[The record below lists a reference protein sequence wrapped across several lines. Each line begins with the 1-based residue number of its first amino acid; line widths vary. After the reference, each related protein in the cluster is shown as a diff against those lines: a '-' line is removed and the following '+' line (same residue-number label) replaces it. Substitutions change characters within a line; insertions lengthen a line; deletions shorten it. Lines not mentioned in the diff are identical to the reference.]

1 MLVTQMFKQ
10 KKAHRIITIR
20 PETTVPDAAKILKQ
34 EHIGALMITGN
45 DGALAGIISERDFVR
60 AIPKYGTDFLRLT
73 VEHLM
78 TRSVVT
84 CGPDARVHEIMKK
97 MTEQHF
103 RHMPV
108 LEDGKVIGMISI
120 GDVVKSR
127 LDELEIDSDHMRNY
141 IAGKE

>member
-20 PETTVPDAAKILKQ
+20 LETTVQEAAEILQQ
-34 EHIGALMITGN
+34 EHIGALMIMR
-45 DGALAGIISERDFVR
+45 DGALIGIMSERDIVR
-60 AIPKYGTDFLRLT
+60 AIPKYGADFLSLT
-73 VEHLM
+73 VEQLM

-84 CGPDARVHEIMKK
+84 CGPDARVHQIMQK
-97 MTEQHF
+97 MTDGHF

-108 LEDGKVIGMISI
+108 LEDGKLIGMISI

-127 LDELEIDSDHMRNY
+127 LDELETEGAHLRNF
-141 IAGKE
+141 IAGAE

>member
-10 KKAHRIITIR
+10 KKAHRIVTIR
-20 PETTVPDAAKILKQ
+20 PETTVLEAAKILQ
-34 EHIGALMITGN
+34 EEHIGALMIRGDN
-45 DGALAGIISERDFVR
+45 SALVGIMSERDIVR
-60 AIPKYGTDFLRLT
+60 AIPKYGADLFSLS
-73 VEHLM
+73 VEQLM

-84 CGPDARVHEIMKK
+84 CGPNARVHQIMQE
-97 MTEQHF
+97 MTHGHF

-108 LEDGKVIGMISI
+108 LEDGELIGMISI

-127 LDELEIDSDHMRNY
+127 LDELETEGEHMRNF

>member
-20 PETTVPDAAKILKQ
+20 LETTVQEAAEILQQ
-34 EHIGALMITGN
+34 EHIGALMIMR
-45 DGALAGIISERDFVR
+45 DGALIGIMSERDIVR
-60 AIPKYGTDFLRLT
+60 AIPKYGADFLSLT
-73 VEHLM
+73 VEQLM

-84 CGPDARVHEIMKK
+84 CGPDARVHQIMQK
-97 MTEQHF
+97 MTEGHF

-108 LEDGKVIGMISI
+108 LEDGKLIGMISI

-127 LDELEIDSDHMRNY
+127 LDELETEGAHLRNF
-141 IAGKE
+141 IAGAE